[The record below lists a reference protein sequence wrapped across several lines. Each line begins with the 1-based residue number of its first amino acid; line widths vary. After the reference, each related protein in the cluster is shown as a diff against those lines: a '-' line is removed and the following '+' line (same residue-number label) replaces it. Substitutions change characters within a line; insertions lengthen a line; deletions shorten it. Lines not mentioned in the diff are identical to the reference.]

1 MSTRT
6 LTSHTRPAAV
16 RQDRPGAPQ
25 RPARRRRRET
35 RAALLFL
42 APDAVGLLIFVALPM
57 LLSVALGFFWIDG
70 FGNFD
75 FVGLDNYA
83 RLAQDPLFWNSARV
97 TVIYLVALVP
107 LIFVTGLGLALLV
120 QQSFPAVGAIR
131 SALFMPYVV
140 SIVVVSMVWQFML
153 TDRTGVIATVLS
165 SIGIEGISFL
175 GDPKYTLGTV
185 IAVTIWL
192 QMGYYMIIFLA
203 GLQDIPGELYEAAR
217 IDGAGAWAR
226 FRRITLPLLAP
237 TSFFVLLTS
246 MVAVVTGGL
255 DMIFVLTSG
264 GPANST
270 SLLIFYI
277 YQQAFLFGD
286 LGYAA
291 AVGSV
296 LVAFLLLISAVM
308 FLVTRGGRFSH
319 DD

>member
-1 MSTRT
+1 MSAATTTRT
-6 LTSHTRPAAV
+6 
-16 RQDRPGAPQ
+16 Q
-25 RPARRRRRET
+25 RSRREA
-35 RAALLFL
+35 RAAALFL
-42 APDAVGLLIFVALPM
+42 APDAIGLTVFVAIPM
-57 LLSVALGFFWIDG
+57 LLSVVLGFFWIDG
-70 FGNFD
+70 FGNVD
-75 FVGLDNYA
+75 FIGVDNYVRMA
-83 RLAQDPLFWNSARV
+83 KDPQFWNSARV
-97 TVIYLVALVP
+97 TLIYLVTLVP
-107 LIFVTGLGLALLV
+107 LIFVVGLGLALLV
-120 QQSFPAVGAIR
+120 QQRFPAVGIIR
-131 SALFMPYVV
+131 SALFLPYVV
-140 SIVVVSMVWQFML
+140 SMVVVSMIWQFML
-153 TDRTGVIATVLS
+153 TDRTGVIATALS
-165 SIGIEGISFL
+165 AIGIDGISFL
-175 GDPKYTLGTV
+175 GDPKLALGTV
-185 IAVTIWL
+185 VAVTVWL

-217 IDGAGAWAR
+217 IDGANAWQR
-226 FRRITLPLLAP
+226 FRSITLPLLAP

-296 LVAFLLLISAVM
+296 LVVFLLIVSAGM
-308 FLVTRGGRFSH
+308 FLATRGGRFSH

>member
-1 MSTRT
+1 MSAATTTRT
-6 LTSHTRPAAV
+6 
-16 RQDRPGAPQ
+16 Q
-25 RPARRRRRET
+25 RSRREA
-35 RAALLFL
+35 RAAALFL
-42 APDAVGLLIFVALPM
+42 APDAIGLTVFVAIPM
-57 LLSVALGFFWIDG
+57 LLSVVLGFFWIDG
-70 FGNFD
+70 FGNVD
-75 FVGLDNYA
+75 FIGVDNYVRMA
-83 RLAQDPLFWNSARV
+83 KDPQFWNSARV
-97 TVIYLVALVP
+97 TLIYLVTLVP
-107 LIFVTGLGLALLV
+107 LIFVVGLGLALLV
-120 QQSFPAVGAIR
+120 QQRFPAVGIIR
-131 SALFMPYVV
+131 SALFLPYVV
-140 SIVVVSMVWQFML
+140 SMVVVSMIWQFML
-153 TDRTGVIATVLS
+153 TDRTGVIATALS
-165 SIGIEGISFL
+165 AIGIDGISFL
-175 GDPKYTLGTV
+175 GDPKLALGTV
-185 IAVTIWL
+185 VAVTVWL

-217 IDGAGAWAR
+217 IDGASAWQR
-226 FRRITLPLLAP
+226 FRSITLPLLAP

-296 LVAFLLLISAVM
+296 LVVFLLIVSAGM
-308 FLVTRGGRFSH
+308 FLATRGGRFSH

>member
-1 MSTRT
+1 MSAATTTRT
-6 LTSHTRPAAV
+6 P
-16 RQDRPGAPQ
+16 
-25 RPARRRRRET
+25 RPARERRPARTQRSRREA
-35 RAALLFL
+35 RAAALFL
-42 APDAVGLLIFVALPM
+42 APDAIGLIVFVAIPM
-57 LLSVALGFFWIDG
+57 LLSVVLGFFWIDG
-70 FGNFD
+70 FGNVD
-75 FVGLDNYA
+75 FIGVDNYVRMA
-83 RLAQDPLFWNSARV
+83 KDPQFWNSARV
-97 TVIYLVALVP
+97 TLIYLVTLVP
-107 LIFVTGLGLALLV
+107 LIFVVGLGLALLV
-120 QQSFPAVGAIR
+120 QQRFPAVGIIR
-131 SALFMPYVV
+131 SALFLPYVV
-140 SIVVVSMVWQFML
+140 SMVVVSMIWQFML
-153 TDRTGVIATVLS
+153 TDRTGVIATALS
-165 SIGIEGISFL
+165 AIGIDGISFL
-175 GDPKYTLGTV
+175 GDPRLALGTV
-185 IAVTIWL
+185 VAVTVWL

-217 IDGAGAWAR
+217 IDGASAWQR
-226 FRRITLPLLAP
+226 FRSITLPLLAP

-296 LVAFLLLISAVM
+296 LVVFLLIVSAGM
-308 FLVTRGGRFSH
+308 FLATRGGRFSH

>member
-1 MSTRT
+1 MSAATARPQSTLRTR
-6 LTSHTRPAAV
+6 R
-16 RQDRPGAPQ
+16 
-25 RPARRRRRET
+25 ARREA
-35 RAALLFL
+35 RAAALFL
-42 APDAVGLLIFVALPM
+42 APDAIGLIVFVAIPM
-57 LLSVALGFFWIDG
+57 LLSVVLGFFWIDG
-70 FGNFD
+70 FGNID
-75 FVGLDNYA
+75 FIGVDHYERMA
-83 RLAQDPLFWNSARV
+83 KDPQFWNSARV
-97 TVIYLVALVP
+97 TLIYLVTLVP
-107 LIFVTGLGLALLV
+107 LIFVVGLGLALLV
-120 QQSFPAVGAIR
+120 QQRFPLVGVIR
-131 SALFMPYVV
+131 SALFLPYVI
-140 SIVVVSMVWQFML
+140 SIVVVAMVWQFML
-153 TDRTGVIATVLS
+153 TDRTGVIATLLHGL
-165 SIGIEGISFL
+165 GIDGISFL
-175 GDPKYTLGTV
+175 GDPKFALGTV
-185 IAVTIWL
+185 IAVTVWL

-217 IDGAGAWAR
+217 IDGASAWQR
-226 FRRITLPLLAP
+226 FRGITLPLLAP

-296 LVAFLLLISAVM
+296 LVVFLLIVSAAM
-308 FLVTRGGRFSH
+308 FLATRGGRFSH

>member
-83 RLAQDPLFWNSARV
+83 RLAQDPQFWNSARV

-120 QQSFPAVGAIR
+120 QQSFPWWEQQCEV
-131 SALFMPYVV
+131 LF
-140 SIVVVSMVWQFML
+140 
-153 TDRTGVIATVLS
+153 
-165 SIGIEGISFL
+165 
-175 GDPKYTLGTV
+175 
-185 IAVTIWL
+185 
-192 QMGYYMIIFLA
+192 
-203 GLQDIPGELYEAAR
+203 
-217 IDGAGAWAR
+217 
-226 FRRITLPLLAP
+226 
-237 TSFFVLLTS
+237 
-246 MVAVVTGGL
+246 
-255 DMIFVLTSG
+255 
-264 GPANST
+264 
-270 SLLIFYI
+270 
-277 YQQAFLFGD
+277 
-286 LGYAA
+286 
-291 AVGSV
+291 
-296 LVAFLLLISAVM
+296 
-308 FLVTRGGRFSH
+308 H
-319 DD
+319 

>member
-1 MSTRT
+1 
-6 LTSHTRPAAV
+6 
-16 RQDRPGAPQ
+16 
-25 RPARRRRRET
+25 
-35 RAALLFL
+35 
-42 APDAVGLLIFVALPM
+42 
-57 LLSVALGFFWIDG
+57 
-70 FGNFD
+70 
-75 FVGLDNYA
+75 
-83 RLAQDPLFWNSARV
+83 
-97 TVIYLVALVP
+97 
-107 LIFVTGLGLALLV
+107 
-120 QQSFPAVGAIR
+120 
-131 SALFMPYVV
+131 
-140 SIVVVSMVWQFML
+140 
-153 TDRTGVIATVLS
+153 
-165 SIGIEGISFL
+165 IGIEGISFL

-308 FLVTRGGRFSH
+308 FLVTRGGRFSRDACRPPLPRRTPPGARRARRRPLRPAPSPPAARRPPLAAAGH
-319 DD
+319 RRPPGRADRLPPGLDDPGIGEDPGGGQLARADPLHGHVRELRVRLLQRPLRPLSAQQLRRLGRGHGDLAVVPLHGRLRPGPPGLPRAGADLPADLLDDAGQRAGDDHPDVHHRAHTGDGRQLRG

>member
-1 MSTRT
+1 QFSINACCSV
-6 LTSHTRPAAV
+6 LY
-16 RQDRPGAPQ
+16 
-25 RPARRRRRET
+25 
-35 RAALLFL
+35 LL
-42 APDAVGLLIFVALPM
+42 
-57 LLSVALGFFWIDG
+57 
-70 FGNFD
+70 
-75 FVGLDNYA
+75 
-83 RLAQDPLFWNSARV
+83 
-97 TVIYLVALVP
+97 ALVSR
-107 LIFVTGLGLALLV
+107 IFVTGLGLALLV

-153 TDRTGVIATVLS
+153 TDRTGVVATVLS
-165 SIGIEGISFL
+165 WIGIEGISFL
-175 GDPKYTLGTV
+175 GDPTYALGTV

-203 GLQDIPGELYEAAR
+203 GLQDIPAELYEAAR

-296 LVAFLLLISAVM
+296 LLAFLLRISAVM
-308 FLVTRGGRFSH
+308 FLVPRGGRFPH
-319 DD
+319 DDRCTPRPRRPPHGARRARQRPLRPAPSPPAARRPPLAAAGHRRPPGRA

>member
-1 MSTRT
+1 MSALSSRE
-6 LTSHTRPAAV
+6 
-16 RQDRPGAPQ
+16 
-25 RPARRRRRET
+25 RRER
-35 RAALLFL
+35 RAALFFL
-42 APDAVGLLIFVALPM
+42 APDAIGLLIFVAVPM
-57 LLSVALGFFWIDG
+57 LLSVILGFFWIDG

-75 FVGLDNYA
+75 FIGIDNYV
-83 RLAQDPLFWNSARV
+83 RMVKDPQFWNSAKI
-97 TVIYLVALVP
+97 TLIYLVVLVP
-107 LIFVTGLGLALLV
+107 LIFVVGLGLALLV
-120 QQSFPAVGAIR
+120 QQKFPAVGVIR
-131 SALFMPYVV
+131 SALFLPYVI

-153 TDRTGVIATVLS
+153 TDRTGVIATLLAK
-165 SIGIEGISFL
+165 IGVDGISFL
-175 GDPKYTLGTV
+175 GDPKLALGTV

-203 GLQDIPGELYEAAR
+203 GLQDIPAEYYEAAR
-217 IDGAGAWAR
+217 IDGASAWQR

-237 TSFFVLLTS
+237 TNFFVLLTS

-296 LVAFLLLISAVM
+296 LVLFLLIVSAAM
-308 FLVTRGGRFSH
+308 FLATRGGRFSN

>member
-1 MSTRT
+1 MSAATTTRT
-6 LTSHTRPAAV
+6 PRS
-16 RQDRPGAPQ
+16 
-25 RPARRRRRET
+25 RREA
-35 RAALLFL
+35 RAAALFL
-42 APDAVGLLIFVALPM
+42 APDAIGLTVFVAIPM
-57 LLSVALGFFWIDG
+57 LLSAVLGFFWIDG
-70 FGNFD
+70 FGNVD
-75 FVGLDNYA
+75 FIGMDNYVRMA
-83 RLAQDPLFWNSARV
+83 KDPQFWNSARV
-97 TVIYLVALVP
+97 TLIYLVTLVP
-107 LIFVTGLGLALLV
+107 LIFVVGLGLALLV
-120 QQSFPAVGAIR
+120 QQRFPAVGIIR
-131 SALFMPYVV
+131 SALFLPYVV
-140 SIVVVSMVWQFML
+140 SMVVVSMIWQFML
-153 TDRTGVIATVLS
+153 TDRTGVIATALS
-165 SIGIEGISFL
+165 AIGIDGISFL
-175 GDPKYTLGTV
+175 GDPKLALGTV
-185 IAVTIWL
+185 VAVTVWL

-217 IDGAGAWAR
+217 IDGASAWQR
-226 FRRITLPLLAP
+226 FRSITLPLLAP

-296 LVAFLLLISAVM
+296 LVVFLLIVSAGM
-308 FLVTRGGRFSH
+308 FLATRGGRFSH